1 MDFWHHHKSCSKTK
15 YASIILLSAF
25 SEKLEKFN
33 LINYYELSKLDN
45 AITQS
50 RFLNR
55 TELKTKGDTNSNSSI
70 AKPWRLCSVQQVE
83 DHKSLIRICPIL
95 STSIFFEELY
105 RDPNEVESPTSSNHR
120 SPHWTTIHNPSKIHD
135 SLYTSLHSLLFH
147 PINWI
152 LYTIWQ
158 KLSHQSPTP
167 CKRIA
172 LDHVFNALRMLVAAL
187 FESKR
192 LKITKTNP
200 LTYGCCRH

>member
-15 YASIILLSAF
+15 YASIILLSAV

-95 STSIFFEELY
+95 STSIFL
-105 RDPNEVESPTSSNHR
+105 SN
-120 SPHWTTIHNPSKIHD
+120 SIG
-135 SLYTSLHSLLFH
+135 
-147 PINWI
+147 I
-152 LYTIWQ
+152 L
-158 KLSHQSPTP
+158 
-167 CKRIA
+167 
-172 LDHVFNALRMLVAAL
+172 M
-187 FESKR
+187 R
-192 LKITKTNP
+192 LKVLQA
-200 LTYGCCRH
+200 LTIDRHIGPQFTIPARSMAVVGIR